1 VQKADLSK
9 PFKKE
14 IKATCSKNQQELSD
28 IHPDI
33 VKQKENIATSK
44 SEENF
49 IESCKELPRIP
60 TNAVQFLI
68 NWKKYTSLD
77 FRYRY
82 LKVRNKLLHMKSM
95 SYI

>member
-9 PFKKE
+9 PFKEE
-14 IKATCSKNQQELSD
+14 IKAICNKNQELLD
-28 IHPDI
+28 IHSDI
-33 VKQKENIATSK
+33 VKQKEIIATSK

-60 TNAVQFLI
+60 TNAVQFLL

-82 LKVRNKLLHMKSM
+82 LKVGNKLLHMKSI
-95 SYI
+95 S